1 MKITGELDEP
11 NITLRNWVFLK
22 DVNRTLNIKCWGN
35 ILEHKKIKVLIYKYD
50 TISRNQEKGIEM
62 SNKDSNLSR

>member
-35 ILEHKKIKVLIYKYD
+35 ILEHKKIKVVIYKYD
-50 TISRNQEKGIEM
+50 TIN
-62 SNKDSNLSR
+62 